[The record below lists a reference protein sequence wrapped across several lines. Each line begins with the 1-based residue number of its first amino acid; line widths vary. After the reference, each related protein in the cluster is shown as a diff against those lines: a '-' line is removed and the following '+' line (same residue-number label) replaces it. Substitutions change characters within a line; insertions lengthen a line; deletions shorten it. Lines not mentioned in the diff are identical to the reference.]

1 MPLSIEDTQ
10 TSVDVDMLSAEESQ
24 EEQIMS
30 FADMNIMD
38 EIERD

>member
-1 MPLSIEDTQ
+1 
-10 TSVDVDMLSAEESQ
+10 MLSAEESQ

-38 EIERD
+38 EIERDWLMLAKYGENKAA